1 MTHKKHVCVRF
12 NGFSVD
18 FNIDVDLWK
27 KYSAIAFE
35 QHGIGGIK
43 EMVGTHIAETVAR
56 FDGKGKGIE
65 QYLDPN
71 FIPIPELTSSI
82 NEKVRYL
89 KTQNDNTIEK
99 IMDES
104 YRLHIMCKALL
115 DSKNKEDFNMDYLAA
130 WQRYK

>member
-1 MTHKKHVCVRF
+1 MNNKKHVCVRF

-27 KYSAIAFE
+27 KYSSIAFE
-35 QHGIGGIK
+35 QYGIGGIK
-43 EMVGTHIAETVAR
+43 EMVGMHIAETVAK

-65 QYLDPN
+65 QYLDPDFVATPDIN
-71 FIPIPELTSSI
+71 SELG
-82 NEKVRYL
+82 EKVRFL
-89 KTQNDNTIEK
+89 KNQKNETIEK
-99 IMDES
+99 IMDDS

-115 DSKNKEDFNMDYLAA
+115 DCSNKKDFEMDYLAA

>member
-1 MTHKKHVCVRF
+1 MNNKKHVCVRF

-18 FNIDVDLWK
+18 FNIDIDLWK
-27 KYSAIAFE
+27 KYSSIAFE

-43 EMVGTHIAETVAR
+43 ELVGQHIAETVAR

-65 QYLDPN
+65 QYLDPD
-71 FIPIPELTSSI
+71 FVAIPELTTSLS
-82 NEKVRYL
+82 EKVRYL
-89 KTQNDNTIEK
+89 KTQKNETIEK

-104 YRLHIMCKALL
+104 YRLHIMCKALM
-115 DSKNKEDFNMDYLAA
+115 DCPDKKEFNMDYVAA